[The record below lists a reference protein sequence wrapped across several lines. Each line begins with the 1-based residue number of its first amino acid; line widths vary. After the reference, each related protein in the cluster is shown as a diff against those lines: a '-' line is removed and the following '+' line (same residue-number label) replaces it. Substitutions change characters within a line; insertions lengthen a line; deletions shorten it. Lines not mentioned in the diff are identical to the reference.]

1 MKYGKIIL
9 TTIGVLAVLVGMTQV
24 ASAGMIQI
32 QLGGV
37 DLFYTVGVVRDSGT
51 PTSPDPLTNATFLVN
66 GAVAGV
72 DTTGVTLDLSI
83 PGVLNLPAAGG
94 SVTSALSGD
103 LDLAFGG
110 GYYLSL
116 TLQSATVTNI
126 PLTETL
132 NIIFVASASTLDG
145 QQLPYGITIAEPIS
159 VSFST
164 HTTEPVS
171 QSGNHITVFRS
182 SGTGEISGTPEPATM
197 SLLAIG
203 GMTIL
208 MRRRRHRA

>member
-1 MKYGKIIL
+1 MKYGKTVL
-9 TTIGVLAVLVGMTQV
+9 TVIGVLAVLVGMTQV

-37 DLFYTVGVVRDSGT
+37 DLFYTGGVVRDSGT
-51 PTSPDPLTNATFLVN
+51 SSPDPLTNATFLVN

-72 DTTGVTLDLSI
+72 DTTDVTLDLRI
-83 PGVLNLPAAGG
+83 PGVLNLPANGG

-110 GYYLSL
+110 GDYLSL

-126 PLTETL
+126 PLTATL
-132 NIIFVASASTLDG
+132 NIIFIASVSTLDG
-145 QQLPYGITIAEPIS
+145 QQLPFDITIAEPIS

-171 QSGNHITVFRS
+171 QSGNYITVFRS

-203 GMTIL
+203 GMTML
-208 MRRRRHRA
+208 MKRRRHRA